1 LFLGT
6 IIVGVSSDEPADTF
20 YTEARNVMLATTGVD
35 LRSLGYRWKFVF
47 TAEISRPEKA
57 QYILRDS
64 SAPYFVSMDVLI
76 RGWFSK
82 IMHMPLRIRVLKAIF
97 VAVIS
102 FRQRRVAKWSNTKI
116 VSDIITKSIR
126 SFSMNAN
133 EFLTQFSS
141 VLVGCSRT
149 SQSEPLNSF

>member
-1 LFLGT
+1 
-6 IIVGVSSDEPADTF
+6 
-20 YTEARNVMLATTGVD
+20 MLATTGVD

-97 VAVIS
+97 C
-102 FRQRRVAKWSNTKI
+102 RRHK
-116 VSDIITKSIR
+116 
-126 SFSMNAN
+126 FSP
-133 EFLTQFSS
+133 EK
-141 VLVGCSRT
+141 G
-149 SQSEPLNSF
+149 SEMV

>member
-97 VAVIS
+97 C
-102 FRQRRVAKWSNTKI
+102 RRHK
-116 VSDIITKSIR
+116 
-126 SFSMNAN
+126 FSP
-133 EFLTQFSS
+133 EK
-141 VLVGCSRT
+141 G
-149 SQSEPLNSF
+149 SEMV